1 MSLPCLDVARACRYQ
16 CSDIWFDCQP
26 VAPIECGWMGSCR
39 PQDEREVCEKT
50 GARGP
55 MLRAI
60 ALSNESKEMRILR
73 MMLVLLEDPS

>member
-1 MSLPCLDVARACRYQ
+1 
-16 CSDIWFDCQP
+16 
-26 VAPIECGWMGSCR
+26 MGSCR